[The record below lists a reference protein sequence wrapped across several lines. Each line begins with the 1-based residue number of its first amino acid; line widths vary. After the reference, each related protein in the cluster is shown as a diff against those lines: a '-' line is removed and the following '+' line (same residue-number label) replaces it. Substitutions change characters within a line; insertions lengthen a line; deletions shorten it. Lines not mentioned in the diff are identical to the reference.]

1 MAQTKQPP
9 MLAATASGQ
18 PLTLLRLRE
27 VCRRTGK
34 SRTDVYRR
42 IAAGD
47 FPQPVKLGERASA
60 WPEHEVFGD
69 RFTFQTFDDSPA
81 KSPALSRVMHG
92 TLRDHA
98 ATLASLNERGPAS
111 CACPVSI
118 IARESR
124 SRRAC
129 CHWTPSARPTDCPS

>member
-1 MAQTKQPP
+1 MNRKDATPP

-60 WPEHEVFGD
+60 WP
-69 RFTFQTFDDSPA
+69 
-81 KSPALSRVMHG
+81 
-92 TLRDHA
+92 
-98 ATLASLNERGPAS
+98 
-111 CACPVSI
+111 
-118 IARESR
+118 
-124 SRRAC
+124 
-129 CHWTPSARPTDCPS
+129 

>member
-9 MLAATASGQ
+9 LLTANASGE

-34 SRTDVYRR
+34 SRSEVYRR

-60 WPEHEVFGD
+60 WPAHEVAAWIAARIAARD
-69 RFTFQTFDDSPA
+69 A
-81 KSPALSRVMHG
+81 KG
-92 TLRDHA
+92 A
-98 ATLASLNERGPAS
+98 A
-111 CACPVSI
+111 
-118 IARESR
+118 
-124 SRRAC
+124 
-129 CHWTPSARPTDCPS
+129 